1 MKIVVERELK
11 ANKYEFDIEGKNLHS
26 EVNYTFGVLLRRIK
40 IYNECGVPVYIFK
53 QTNFL
58 FKIIMF
64 MLFWILPDRSCPQ
77 YKFFDEGI
85 YKGESAIKMFT
96 PQRIVIIN
104 NHEYELYLHSNN
116 YVSIMKDK
124 IQVGLIKKNNIS
136 ILEKNKYLVFFDEKK
151 ENDILLV
158 LLLVTYTDIIY
169 FPKRFRFNYYYNEKS
184 IGVDMLYD
192 RTLWR
197 PKT

>member
-1 MKIVVERELK
+1 MKVIVERVLK
-11 ANKYEFDIEGKNLHS
+11 LNRYEFCMKEKKLCS
-26 EVNYTFGVLLRRIK
+26 EVNYTFGLLLRRIK

-58 FKIIMF
+58 LKIITLI
-64 MLFWILPDRSCPQ
+64 LFWILPDRSYPR
-77 YKFFDEGI
+77 YKFFDKGI
-85 YKGESAIKMFT
+85 YKGESSIKMFT
-96 PQRIVIIN
+96 PQKIVNIN
-104 NHEYELYLHSNN
+104 NHEYELYLHGNN

-136 ILEKNKYLVFFDEKK
+136 ISEKNKYVVFFDEKQ

-158 LLLVTYTDIIY
+158 LLLVTYIDIIY
-169 FPKRFRFNYYYNEKS
+169 FPKRFKLNYYYNEKS
-184 IGVDMLYD
+184 IGVDMLYY

-197 PKT
+197 P